1 MKILREN
8 FKTFR
13 SCNRKFQQNW
23 PRNDLCI
30 HNFFCYKFVVLYD
43 HGHMGKLEMT
53 NNVHLLYSHAE
64 DRQQALTHN
73 FDLKI

>member
-23 PRNDLCI
+23 SNNDLCI
-30 HNFFCYKFVVLYD
+30 YIFCYKFVVLYD

-64 DRQQALTHN
+64 DRQQVLTHN
-73 FDLKI
+73 FYLKI